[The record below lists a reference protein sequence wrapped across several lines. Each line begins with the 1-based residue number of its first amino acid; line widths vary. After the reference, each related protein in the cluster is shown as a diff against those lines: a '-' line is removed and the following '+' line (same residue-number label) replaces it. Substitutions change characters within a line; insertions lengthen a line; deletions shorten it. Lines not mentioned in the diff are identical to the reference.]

1 MIGIA
6 TIGKETDMAI
16 ISFKYM
22 AQRADNAVTQ
32 WRNMLANDGFTA
44 DEADAILRLYLQENL
59 VRLDWGIGRYS
70 VKHGAFLNAD
80 VLNRALEATT

>member
-1 MIGIA
+1 
-6 TIGKETDMAI
+6 
-16 ISFKYM
+16 
-22 AQRADNAVTQ
+22 
-32 WRNMLANDGFTA
+32 MLANDGFTA